1 MSHIS
6 LELVAVLALILCNGF
21 FALAEMALVAA
32 RQARLTALAAAGNRR
47 AALCL
52 RLLEHPE
59 RFLSAVQIGITLTGV
74 LASAFGGATLAAALA
89 AFLQGIPGLA
99 PYAHG
104 LSLAAVVVPITL
116 VTLLLGELVPK
127 RLAMA
132 RPERLAMA
140 AAPILKAL
148 LVASRPVVWLLGL
161 ATQACLGLLGFGP
174 GHESPVTEEDIR
186 GVLREGAR
194 HGVLEHA
201 ERDIMERL
209 LRLTDRLLS
218 VIMTHRS
225 QVDWI
230 DIEAPE
236 DETLSRMLTSPHT
249 RYPVC
254 RGDFVE
260 VLGVLRAKDALAA
273 RLRDGHLDIAAHMTP
288 PQFLPETMRGLDL
301 LARFKAAPR
310 LHLALVVDEYGDVV
324 GVVTAADVFEDMVGD
339 LPGLSG
345 SGEAAVVRRA
355 DGSLLVDAATPMD
368 EVATAMGLPHARA
381 QVLAGTTL
389 AGFLLERL
397 GRLPAIGETLA
408 ALDATFEVVDMD
420 GRRIDRVLVTLP
432 SREGSVGE
440 KEAAGGRE
448 GK

>member
-1 MSHIS
+1 MSLIS
-6 LELVAVLALILCNGF
+6 LELLAVLALILVNGF
-21 FALAEMALVAA
+21 FAMAEMALVAS
-32 RQARLTALAAAGNRR
+32 RQVRLRSLAAAGNRR

-59 RFLSAVQIGITLTGV
+59 RFLSAVQIGITLAGV

-89 AFLQGIPGLA
+89 EALKDVPALA
-99 PYAHG
+99 PHAHT
-104 LSLAAVVVPITL
+104 LSLAGVVLPITL
-116 VTLLLGELVPK
+116 ATLLLGELVPK

-132 RPERLAMA
+132 RPEPLAMA
-140 AAPILKAL
+140 AAPVMRWL
-148 LVASRPVVWLLGL
+148 LLASRPAVWFLGV
-161 ATQACLGLLGFGP
+161 ATQACLRLFGLGQ
-174 GHESPVTEEDIR
+174 GHQTPVTEEDIR
-186 GVLREGAR
+186 GLLREGAR

-201 ERDIMERL
+201 EREIMERL
-209 LRLTDRLLS
+209 LRLTDRPLG

-225 QVDWI
+225 RVDWI
-230 DIEAPE
+230 DIDAPE
-236 DETLSRMLTSPHT
+236 AQTLQRMLDSPHT

-254 RGDFVE
+254 RGDFAE

-273 RLRDGHLDIAAHMTP
+273 RLRDGRLDIAAHMTP
-288 PQFLPETMRGLDL
+288 AQFLPETLRGIDL

-310 LHLALVVDEYGDVV
+310 LHLAVVVDEYGDVV

-381 QVLAGTTL
+381 EALAGTTL
-389 AGFLLERL
+389 AGFLLEHL

-408 ALDATFEVVDMD
+408 ALGATFEVVDMD
-420 GRRIDRVLVTLP
+420 GRRIDRVLVTP
-432 SREGSVGE
+432 PVKE
-440 KEAAGGRE
+440 KE
-448 GK
+448 